1 MNHIGD
7 EFALQVLTDW
17 LLHFLNHIVNSDVQ
31 IISKLLWLEWEI
43 CNQKFQ
49 VFPMEY
55 SQVLYL
61 KI

>member
-49 VFPMEY
+49 VFPGEY